1 MTVQSVVIKELAM
14 YHPKRKVTNKE
25 TLKHFTSIGQDEQ
38 EVEKFLKKL
47 AKKTDISL
55 RMEKLHYLWP

>member
-38 EVEKFLKKL
+38 EVENFLKK
-47 AKKTDISL
+47 
-55 RMEKLHYLWP
+55 